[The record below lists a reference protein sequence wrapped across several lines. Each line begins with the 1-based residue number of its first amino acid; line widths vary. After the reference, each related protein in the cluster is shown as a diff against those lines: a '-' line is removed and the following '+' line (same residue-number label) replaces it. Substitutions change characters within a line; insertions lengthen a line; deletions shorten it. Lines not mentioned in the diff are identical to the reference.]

1 MNVYDKA
8 YELTKALQETNEAK
22 ELKAALAAARNDPDA
37 KRMMDNFRDKQTV
50 LQQKMMAGEQPS
62 PEEMESMN
70 KLYEVVTLNPLLNR
84 TFEAER
90 HFSIIFDDVTKIVT
104 ESLRTIMDY
113 QISLCQ
119 ERPYSRNM
127 RTKVF
132 Q

>member
-104 ESLRTIMDY
+104 ESLRAIM
-113 QISLCQ
+113 
-119 ERPYSRNM
+119 E
-127 RTKVF
+127 
-132 Q
+132 